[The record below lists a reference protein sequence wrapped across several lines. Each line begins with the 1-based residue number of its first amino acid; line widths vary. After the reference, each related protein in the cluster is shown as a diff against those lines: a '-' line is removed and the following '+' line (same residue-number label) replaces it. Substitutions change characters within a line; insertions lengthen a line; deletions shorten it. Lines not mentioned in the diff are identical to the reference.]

1 MIMLTVVTSETK
13 VNSWDKFMENFAL
26 IIKEQRIQ
34 RKLSQEEFAK
44 LSGFHRSYIA
54 DLERGAR
61 AITLKTAWKLA
72 RSVDLDLSKI
82 IAEAELR
89 SKN

>member
-1 MIMLTVVTSETK
+1 
-13 VNSWDKFMENFAL
+13 MENFAL

-34 RKLSQEEFAK
+34 RNLSQEDFAR

-61 AITLKTAWKLA
+61 AVTLKTAWKLA
-72 RSVDLDLSKI
+72 RSMDLELSEI
-82 IAEAELR
+82 ITEAEMR
-89 SKN
+89 SQK

>member
-1 MIMLTVVTSETK
+1 M
-13 VNSWDKFMENFAL
+13 NSWNKFMENFAL

-44 LSGFHRSYIA
+44 LSGFQRSYIA

-72 RSVDLDLSKI
+72 RSIDLELSTI
-82 IAEAELR
+82 ISEAEKRL
-89 SKN
+89 KE

>member
-1 MIMLTVVTSETK
+1 M
-13 VNSWDKFMENFAL
+13 NSWDKFMENFAL

>member
-1 MIMLTVVTSETK
+1 MLTVVTSETK

>member
-1 MIMLTVVTSETK
+1 MNI
-13 VNSWDKFMENFAL
+13 WDKFMENFAL

-89 SKN
+89 SKNQFGKD

>member
-1 MIMLTVVTSETK
+1 M
-13 VNSWDKFMENFAL
+13 NSWDKFMENFAL

-89 SKN
+89 SKNQFGKD

>member
-1 MIMLTVVTSETK
+1 
-13 VNSWDKFMENFAL
+13 MENFAL

-34 RKLSQEEFAK
+34 RKLSQEEFSK

-61 AITLKTAWKLA
+61 AVTMKTAWKLA
-72 RSVDLDLSKI
+72 HSLDLELSTIISK
-82 IAEAELR
+82 AETL
-89 SKN
+89 SKE

>member
-1 MIMLTVVTSETK
+1 MLTVVTSETK
-13 VNSWDKFMENFAL
+13 VNSWDKFMGNFAL

-89 SKN
+89 PKN